1 MKIENKFYPIKG
13 YESTHL
19 INPITQEVYSNIK
32 KKVLKGS
39 LVGGYI
45 SYSIKNK
52 EGKVVV
58 KKLHRLMMETFNPD
72 KSNFKYLSK
81 EDRDKINL
89 DNLVINHKDGNK
101 LNNNLENLEWCT
113 QAYNNAEA
121 YRLGLRVVSEKTRE
135 QFMKDCH
142 TPEIRAKAIENLK
155 KSKEKAIRNSK
166 EVNSIKVKLIKDN
179 KELYFDSCNDASKFL
194 NVSHSSICRALKREN
209 NYVKKYK
216 IEKIS

>member
-19 INPITQEVYSNIK
+19 INPITQEVYSIIK

-39 LVGGYI
+39 IHYEKNNKI
-45 SYSIKNK
+45 SYKGVSIKTENCK
-52 EGKVVV
+52 KAKWMPIHRIIALTFIPNPNNYPVVN
-58 KKLHRLMMETFNPD
+58 H
-72 KSNFKYLSK
+72 
-81 EDRDKINL
+81 IN
-89 DNLVINHKDGNK
+89 GNK
-101 LNNNLENLEWCT
+101 LDNRVENLEWCT
-113 QAYNNAEA
+113 QSWNNKEA
-121 YRLGLRVVSEKTRE
+121 YRLGLRKVSEKTRE
-135 QFMKDCH
+135 QFMRDCH
-142 TPEIRAKAIENLK
+142 TPEIQKKAIENLK

-209 NYVKKYK
+209 NYINDYK
-216 IEKIS
+216 VERVS

>member
-1 MKIENKFYPIKG
+1 
-13 YESTHL
+13 
-19 INPITQEVYSNIK
+19 
-32 KKVLKGS
+32 
-39 LVGGYI
+39 
-45 SYSIKNK
+45 
-52 EGKVVV
+52 
-58 KKLHRLMMETFNPD
+58 MMETFCPN
-72 KSNFKYLSK
+72 KSSFKSLPK
-81 EDRDKINL
+81 EDRTKINL
-89 DNLVINHKDGNK
+89 NDLVINHKNGNK
-101 LNNNLENLEWCT
+101 LDNRIENLEWCT

>member
-39 LVGGYI
+39 IHYEKNNKI
-45 SYSIKNK
+45 SYKGVSIKTENCK
-52 EGKVVV
+52 KAKWMPIHRIIALTFIPNPNNYPVVN
-58 KKLHRLMMETFNPD
+58 H
-72 KSNFKYLSK
+72 
-81 EDRDKINL
+81 IN
-89 DNLVINHKDGNK
+89 GNK
-101 LNNNLENLEWCT
+101 LDNRVENIEWCT
-113 QAYNNAEA
+113 QSWNNKEA
-121 YRLGLRVVSEKTRE
+121 YRLGLRKVSEKTRE
-135 QFMKDCH
+135 QFMRDCH

>member
-1 MKIENKFYPIKG
+1 MNIKDFTPVKG
-13 YESTHL
+13 FESTHL
-19 INPITQEVYSNIK
+19 INKYTQEVYSIIK
-32 KKVLKGS
+32 NKILKGS

-58 KKLHRLMMETFNPD
+58 KRLHRLMMETFNPD

-135 QFMKDCH
+135 QFIRDCH
-142 TPEIRAKAIENLK
+142 SEKHIEQGKLNLKKYKDKAIEK
-155 KSKEKAIRNSK
+155 AKEI
-166 EVNSIKVKLIKDN
+166 NSIKIKLIKKD
-179 KELYFDSCNDASKFL
+179 EVLYFDSCNDASKYL
-194 NVSHSSICRALKREN
+194 GVARSSVCRTLKRKN
-209 NYVKKYK
+209 NYINDYK
-216 IEKIS
+216 VERVS

>member
-1 MKIENKFYPIKG
+1 MDLTKFTPIKG
-13 YESTHL
+13 FENNYL
-19 INPITQEVYSNIK
+19 ICKDTQTVFSIIK
-32 KKVLKGS
+32 GTTMKGS
-39 LVGGYI
+39 INRGYI
-45 SYSIKNK
+45 VFHFKLDSSKTKI
-52 EGKVVV
+52 
-58 KKLHRLMMETFNPD
+58 KKLHRIMMETFCPN
-72 KSNFKYLSK
+72 KSSFKSLPK
-81 EDRDKINL
+81 EDRTKINL
-89 DNLVINHKDGNK
+89 NDLVINHKNGNK
-101 LNNNLENLEWCT
+101 LDNRIENLEWCT

>member
-1 MKIENKFYPIKG
+1 MNIKDFTPVKG
-13 YESTHL
+13 FESTHL
-19 INPITQEVYSNIK
+19 INKYTQEVYSIIK
-32 KKVLKGS
+32 NKILKGS

-113 QAYNNAEA
+113 HCYNNNYGTKKERIAKN
-121 YRLGLRVVSEKTRE
+121 VSIKINQYDLNGNFIKTWNN
-135 QFMKDCH
+135 
-142 TPEIRAKAIENLK
+142 A
-155 KSKEKAIRNSK
+155 K
-166 EVNSIKVKLIKDN
+166 EVGETFKKNSTHICQV
-179 KELYFDSCNDASKFL
+179 CNGKRKTTLGFKW
-194 NVSHSSICRALKREN
+194 NYCRE
-209 NYVKKYK
+209 
-216 IEKIS
+216 EE

>member
-39 LVGGYI
+39 IHYEKNNKI
-45 SYSIKNK
+45 SYKGVSIKTENCK
-52 EGKVVV
+52 KAKWIPIHRIIALTFIPNPNNYPVVN
-58 KKLHRLMMETFNPD
+58 H
-72 KSNFKYLSK
+72 
-81 EDRDKINL
+81 IN
-89 DNLVINHKDGNK
+89 GNK
-101 LNNNLENLEWCT
+101 LDNRVENLEWCT
-113 QAYNNAEA
+113 QSWNNKEA
-121 YRLGLRVVSEKTRE
+121 YRLGLRKVSEKTRE
-135 QFMKDCH
+135 QFMRDCH
-142 TPEIRAKAIENLK
+142 TPEIQKKAIENLR

-194 NVSHSSICRALKREN
+194 NVSHSSICRALKRKN